1 MSTIEKIY
9 EAQLAAQKEQL
20 KQDYTVADSD
30 LTHQKQLN
38 QSATDANLTRTA
50 VESQKAAVNN
60 AELHNAY
67 GLSSG
72 TRAQARLAQENQ
84 LQADLT
90 ALRAAQQQS
99 DAEIERQRG
108 ILSQEYA
115 SAIRQAQAEND
126 LAKAEALYQ
135 QAQKEQA
142 AILERQR
149 AAAQLMAQAGDYS
162 RMASLYGLS
171 SSEVAAL
178 QAAQV
183 AATKQAAEDS
193 NPTMSFS
200 DAKFLYEEYG
210 DSTGLGQYY
219 AGKVPNDTYLQM
231 MGGQVR
237 TPAVKALISSI
248 DGDTAIMK
256 MMKKPDAAIKNYIY
270 SVLNNDTLAGHLT
283 DHEFATLVQY
293 YGLA

>member
-30 LTHQKQLN
+30 LTHQRQLN
-38 QSATDANLTRTA
+38 QKATDANLTRTA

-72 TRAQARLAQENQ
+72 ARLQARVAQENQ
-84 LQADLT
+84 LQADMT

-135 QAQKEQA
+135 QAQKQQA
-142 AILERQR
+142 ALLERQQ

-178 QAAQV
+178 QAAQ
-183 AATKQAAEDS
+183 AAAAKQAAEDS

-200 DAKFLYEEYG
+200 EAKYINDEFG
-210 DSTGLGQYY
+210 DSTGLGNYF
-219 AGKVPNDTYLQM
+219 AGRVSNDTYLQM
-231 MGGQVR
+231 MGGQLR
-237 TPAVKALISSI
+237 TPAVVSLISSV
-248 DGDTAIMK
+248 DGNLERMHIPKNSAQ
-256 MMKKPDAAIKNYIY
+256 AKNYIY
-270 SVLNNDTLAGHLT
+270 NILNNDTRTGNLT
-283 DHEFATLVQY
+283 DHEFASLIQY
-293 YGLA
+293 YQLA